1 MTPPLRS
8 KGYASGSWQTTSMLL
23 ETERPLLDNRY
34 AKRFECLEEERFA
47 RCVVADSEYDMVKH
61 ELS

>member
-1 MTPPLRS
+1 
-8 KGYASGSWQTTSMLL
+8 MLL

-34 AKRFECLEEERFA
+34 AKRFEYLEEERFA